1 MTANAFVLHEPLGER
16 EAARWG
22 LSAGVIVALHV
33 AAALLAMNW
42 LKHVPDEGVNMPAI
56 LIDMTPE
63 TSAPQSTPL
72 DIAPGPVMQQA
83 DASPPEPTQQQSV
96 EEMIPPT
103 PPQEN
108 PDVVA
113 PPEQKLEPSPPKPEP
128 AKVAPVEKPD
138 VVAPPEQKPEPSPP
152 KPEFA
157 KVEPVAKPAP
167 AKPKVVRPDAKKPS
181 DALPAPRTSAPPRA
195 EREAPLASAVNAG
208 SVASAMATY
217 YQRVRAHL
225 MRFHQYPTSANGQ
238 RGVVKVS
245 FTLGR
250 SGQVLSSRLGGSSGV
265 AVLDA
270 QAMAMVRQAQPFPP
284 VPSDI
289 NYATIP
295 INVGVAFGK

>member
-1 MTANAFVLHEPLGER
+1 MAAANAFALHEPLSESEGT
-16 EAARWG
+16 RWG
-22 LSAGVIVALHV
+22 LSAAVIVVLHI
-33 AAALLAMNW
+33 AAALLAVNW
-42 LKHVPDEGVNMPAI
+42 LKQVPDEGVNMPAI

-72 DIAPGPVMQQA
+72 DIAPGPMMQQA
-83 DASPPEPTQQQSV
+83 DASPPEPVQQQAV

-103 PPQEN
+103 PPQER

-128 AKVAPVEKPD
+128 AKVAPVEKP
-138 VVAPPEQKPEPSPP
+138 V
-152 KPEFA
+152 
-157 KVEPVAKPAP
+157 P
-167 AKPKVVRPDAKKPS
+167 AKPKVVRPDARKPS
-181 DALPAPRTSAPPRA
+181 DAPPAPRTSAPPRA

-208 SVASAMATY
+208 SMASAMATY

-225 MRFHQYPTSANGQ
+225 MRFHQYPTSANGE

-250 SGQVLSSRLGGSSGV
+250 GGQVLSSRLGGSSGV

-284 VPSDI
+284 VPSEI
-289 NYATIP
+289 TYATIP